1 MTFLGIADTLQG
13 DLTGYIP
20 SNLISICDGLV
31 NLSTA
36 MFSEGMRPAVDY
48 NMSLSVVGGRA
59 QPPLLRELS
68 SNLRRNYLEYT
79 EVARLS
85 KLQSGMSKEAE
96 AVMKRGQVLVAM
108 MQQSQQKPAG
118 LAEELLILYA
128 LRSGT
133 LQDLDSTEWTR
144 FRGEIGAFAHT
155 KDPEL
160 GGVAEAATGLTPELE
175 SRLNAI
181 LVAFF
186 RTGG

>member
-1 MTFLGIADTLQG
+1 MTFLGLADTLQG

-36 MFSEGMRPAVDY
+36 LFGEGMRPAVDF

-68 SNLRRNYLEYT
+68 ANLRRNYLEYT

-108 MQQSQQKPAG
+108 LQQPQQKPA
-118 LAEELLILYA
+118 ELVEQVLILYA
-128 LRSGT
+128 LRTGV
-133 LQDLDSTEWTR
+133 LQDLDAAEWAR
-144 FRGEIGAFAHT
+144 FRTGIGMFALA
-155 KDPEL
+155 KAPEL
-160 GGVAEAATGLTPELE
+160 GRTVEEAKGLTPELE
-175 SRLNAI
+175 GRMNSI
-181 LVAFF
+181 IMAFF
-186 RTGG
+186 GAGG

>member
-1 MTFLGIADTLQG
+1 
-13 DLTGYIP
+13 
-20 SNLISICDGLV
+20 
-31 NLSTA
+31 
-36 MFSEGMRPAVDY
+36 VDY

-108 MQQSQQKPAG
+108 MQQAQQKPAG

-128 LRSGT
+128 LRSGI
-133 LQDLDSTEWTR
+133 LQDLDSTEWAR
-144 FRGEIGAFAHT
+144 FRSEIGTFVHGR
-155 KDPEL
+155 DPEL

-175 SRLNAI
+175 SRLNAL